1 MVTGAPPHPRTR
13 VSPNAPSAAPTAA
26 LAVDIGGT
34 KAELRARAGA
44 ADSGVVRIEW
54 DAPDRRR
61 APDFDDD
68 IERLDAAAQR
78 ALRAVGATSPR
89 TAVLALPATL
99 DAEGRVSRW
108 PGRPSWRGRRPAAE
122 LAARWN
128 ATPLVRDDALLA
140 GYAEARAGHRTLGGL
155 LYLGIGTGVGGAWLP
170 PRPADAPPPGP
181 DELRPC
187 EAGHLVVRPDDGPLC
202 VCGQHGCLQA
212 YASGPAL
219 LRAAADRG
227 RAAALAEAADACAL
241 AVAAIG
247 ELLPFATVVL
257 GGGVGANRAD
267 LAAALSARLPHRT
280 RRGST
285 LPAVAPAVHGTAG
298 SLAGALLLA
307 RSAEPPQ
314 RTPAPHAPARRG
326 GRDTAATT
334 ATTRTPETAE
344 GDPST

>member
-1 MVTGAPPHPRTR
+1 MVTASPSQPRT
-13 VSPNAPSAAPTAA
+13 PLPPDAPSAA

-54 DAPDRRR
+54 DAPGRPR

-68 IERLDAAAQR
+68 IERLDAAARR
-78 ALRAVGATSPR
+78 ALRAVGATRPR

-99 DAEGRVSRW
+99 GAEGRVSRW

-128 ATPLVRDDALLA
+128 TAPLVRDDALLA
-140 GYAEARAGHRTLGGL
+140 GYAEARAGHRTRAGL

-170 PRPADAPPPGP
+170 PRPADTPPEGP

-202 VCGQHGCLQA
+202 DCGQYGCLQA

-219 LRAAADRG
+219 LRAAEARG
-227 RAAALAEAADACAL
+227 EAAALAEAADACAL

-257 GGGVGANRAD
+257 GGGVGATRAD
-267 LAAALSARLPHRT
+267 LAAELSARLPRRT

-285 LPAVAPAVHGTAG
+285 LPEVVPAVHGTAG

-307 RSAEPPQ
+307 LHAGPPE
-314 RTPAPHAPARRG
+314 RPPAPDAAARRG
-326 GRDTAATT
+326 GADTAATT
-334 ATTRTPETAE
+334 RTLETAE
-344 GDPST
+344 GDPRT

>member
-1 MVTGAPPHPRTR
+1 M
-13 VSPNAPSAAPTAA
+13 

-34 KAELRARAGA
+34 KAEVRARAGA

-54 DAPDRRR
+54 GTSGRRR

-68 IERLDAAAQR
+68 IERLDDAAQR
-78 ALRAVGATSPR
+78 ALRAVGATHPR

-99 DAEGRVSRW
+99 DAEGRISRW

-122 LAARWN
+122 LAARWGS
-128 ATPLVRDDALLA
+128 TPLVRDDALLA
-140 GYAEARAGHRTLGGL
+140 GYAEARARHRTSGGL

-170 PRPADAPPPGP
+170 PRPADAPSPSP

-202 VCGQHGCLQA
+202 DCGQYGCLQA

-219 LRAAADRG
+219 LRAATARG
-227 RAAALAEAADACAL
+227 ESAALAEAADACAL

-257 GGGVGANRAD
+257 GGGVGATRAG
-267 LAAALSARLPHRT
+267 LAAALSARLPRRT

-285 LPAVAPAVHGTAG
+285 LPEVAPAVHGTAG

-307 RSAEPPQ
+307 LSAEPAE
-314 RTPAPHAPARRG
+314 RTSVPRPRPRAEA
-326 GRDTAATT
+326 AATT
-334 ATTRTPETAE
+334 DAETTTTAETAE